1 MFSSIAYAQAATG
14 AAQPGILESFI
25 LPMIPI
31 LVIFYFLMIRPQSKR
46 LQKHQEFVGGLKRGD
61 EILTTSGIY
70 GRVEGITEKFVTLE
84 VANGVKMRFAKSH
97 VSGKATE
104 AVAEAKP

>member
-1 MFSSIAYAQAATG
+1 MFSSIAFAQTAAG
-14 AAQPGILESFI
+14 SAGQPGILESFV

-46 LQKHQEFVGGLKRGD
+46 LQKHQELVTGLKRGD

-84 VANGVKMRFAKSH
+84 VADGVRLRFAKSH
-97 VSGKATE
+97 IAGKANE
-104 AVAEAKP
+104 EVKP